1 MMMILADSCC
11 DLSPELLKKTQA
23 RVAPLTITIDD
34 THYVDDGTVDI
45 PPYLAAMKASKNPV
59 RSACPSPDLYAED
72 IKAADD
78 DCFIIT
84 LSSKLSGSHN
94 AAVLGVQLAEE
105 DMPEK
110 KVHVFD
116 SESASAGETYLA
128 LMIHDLIAAGKS
140 FEQIVETVEEKIRSM
155 HTLFVLDSLDNLV
168 KNGRISKTVALLANV
183 LSIRLL
189 MSDDGHGAIKNISKA
204 RGIKGA
210 LKMLRAVQDDPA
222 QIMMDIY
229 ERMVLDEASQRGFAS
244 FFDDVLDTPD
254 GAVLWHCT
262 IGKDRAG
269 LAAMLL
275 LHVLGASHE
284 DILRDYEATNR
295 YVASRTEDIMDALA
309 TYHLAGKL
317 DKSIQVINAADP
329 RFLQAALD
337 AIDREFGGLDA
348 YVEKALGITD

>member
-1 MMMILADSCC
+1 MAMLKTLARKFGGCKQIKDYLARNGRAVTFRS
-11 DLSPELLKKTQA
+11 SSIEL
-23 RVAPLTITIDD
+23 
-34 THYVDDGTVDI
+34 DDGDWDERMNETRQMFGKDKGRKYYHFVI
-45 PPYLAAMKASKNPV
+45 
-59 RSACPSPDLYAED
+59 SPDPED
-72 IKAADD
+72 GLEGVRFDD
-78 DCFIIT
+78 APVLNT
-84 LSSKLSGSHN
+84 ST
-94 AAVLGVQLAEE
+94 LGVTRE
-105 DMPEK
+105 
-110 KVHVFD
+110 
-116 SESASAGETYLA
+116 G
-128 LMIHDLIAAGKS
+128 
-140 FEQIVETVEEKIRSM
+140 
-155 HTLFVLDSLDNLV
+155 
-168 KNGRISKTVALLANV
+168 
-183 LSIRLL
+183 
-189 MSDDGHGAIKNISKA
+189 
-204 RGIKGA
+204 GIKGA

-348 YVEKALGITD
+348 YVEKALGIPDEKRDALRARYLTADPRG

>member
-1 MMMILADSCC
+1 MVDTVPDDFSPSLGIADAEGLEKES
-11 DLSPELLKKTQA
+11 DGHIELEGLPNT
-23 RVAPLTITIDD
+23 R
-34 THYVDDGTVDI
+34 DI
-45 PPYLAAMKASKNPV
+45 GGI
-59 RSACPSPDLYAED
+59 R
-72 IKAADD
+72 AADGRYVKHARLLRSGALAGATERDLEVLLD
-78 DCFIIT
+78 DFDVRTVIDLRT
-84 LSSKLSGSHN
+84 EEERREKPDPEDGLEGVRFDDAPVLNTST
-94 AAVLGVQLAEE
+94 LGVTRE
-105 DMPEK
+105 
-110 KVHVFD
+110 
-116 SESASAGETYLA
+116 G
-128 LMIHDLIAAGKS
+128 
-140 FEQIVETVEEKIRSM
+140 
-155 HTLFVLDSLDNLV
+155 
-168 KNGRISKTVALLANV
+168 
-183 LSIRLL
+183 
-189 MSDDGHGAIKNISKA
+189 
-204 RGIKGA
+204 GIKGA

-254 GAVLWHCT
+254 G
-262 IGKDRAG
+262 AG

-348 YVEKALGITD
+348 YVEKALGIIDEKRDALRARYLTDDPRG

>member
-1 MMMILADSCC
+1 MVDTVPDDFSPSLGIADAEG
-11 DLSPELLKKTQA
+11 LE
-23 RVAPLTITIDD
+23 
-34 THYVDDGTVDI
+34 
-45 PPYLAAMKASKNPV
+45 KASDGHIELEGLPNT
-59 RSACPSPDLYAED
+59 RD
-72 IKAADD
+72 IGGIRAADGRCVKHARLPRSGALAGATERDLKVLLD
-78 DCFIIT
+78 DFDVRTVIDLRT
-84 LSSKLSGSHN
+84 EEERREKPDPEDGLEGVRFEDAPVLNTST
-94 AAVLGVQLAEE
+94 LGVTRE
-105 DMPEK
+105 
-110 KVHVFD
+110 
-116 SESASAGETYLA
+116 G
-128 LMIHDLIAAGKS
+128 
-140 FEQIVETVEEKIRSM
+140 
-155 HTLFVLDSLDNLV
+155 
-168 KNGRISKTVALLANV
+168 
-183 LSIRLL
+183 
-189 MSDDGHGAIKNISKA
+189 
-204 RGIKGA
+204 GIKGA

-329 RFLQAALD
+329 RFLRAALD

-348 YVEKALGITD
+348 YVEKALGITDEKRDALRARYLTDPRG

>member
-1 MMMILADSCC
+1 MVDTVPDDFSPSLGIADAEG
-11 DLSPELLKKTQA
+11 LE
-23 RVAPLTITIDD
+23 
-34 THYVDDGTVDI
+34 
-45 PPYLAAMKASKNPV
+45 KASDGHIELEGLPNT
-59 RSACPSPDLYAED
+59 RD
-72 IKAADD
+72 IGGIRAADGRYVKHARLLRSGALAGATERDLEVLLD
-78 DCFIIT
+78 DFDVRTVIDLRT
-84 LSSKLSGSHN
+84 EEERREKPDPEDGLEGVRFEDAPVLNTST
-94 AAVLGVQLAEE
+94 LGVTRE
-105 DMPEK
+105 
-110 KVHVFD
+110 
-116 SESASAGETYLA
+116 G
-128 LMIHDLIAAGKS
+128 
-140 FEQIVETVEEKIRSM
+140 
-155 HTLFVLDSLDNLV
+155 
-168 KNGRISKTVALLANV
+168 
-183 LSIRLL
+183 
-189 MSDDGHGAIKNISKA
+189 
-204 RGIKGA
+204 GIKGA

-337 AIDREFGGLDA
+337 AIDRELGGLDA
-348 YVEKALGITD
+348 YVEKALGITDEKRDALRARYLTDPRG

>member
-1 MMMILADSCC
+1 MVDTVPDDFSPSLGIADAEG
-11 DLSPELLKKTQA
+11 LE
-23 RVAPLTITIDD
+23 
-34 THYVDDGTVDI
+34 
-45 PPYLAAMKASKNPV
+45 KASDGHIELEGLPNT
-59 RSACPSPDLYAED
+59 RD
-72 IKAADD
+72 IGGIRAADGRCVKHARLLRSGALAGATERDLKVLLD
-78 DCFIIT
+78 DFDVRTVIDLRT
-84 LSSKLSGSHN
+84 EEERREKPDPEDGLEGVRFEDAPVLNTST
-94 AAVLGVQLAEE
+94 LGVTRE
-105 DMPEK
+105 
-110 KVHVFD
+110 
-116 SESASAGETYLA
+116 G
-128 LMIHDLIAAGKS
+128 
-140 FEQIVETVEEKIRSM
+140 
-155 HTLFVLDSLDNLV
+155 
-168 KNGRISKTVALLANV
+168 
-183 LSIRLL
+183 
-189 MSDDGHGAIKNISKA
+189 
-204 RGIKGA
+204 GIKGA

-329 RFLQAALD
+329 RFLRAALD

-348 YVEKALGITD
+348 YVEKALGITDEKRDALRARYLTGSEGVGARAAAPRVRAPAEADALCRRVSAAVPYRHAPSRLPFRMTFAA

>member
-1 MMMILADSCC
+1 MVDTVPDDFSPSLGIADAEG
-11 DLSPELLKKTQA
+11 LE
-23 RVAPLTITIDD
+23 
-34 THYVDDGTVDI
+34 
-45 PPYLAAMKASKNPV
+45 KASDGHIELEGLPNT
-59 RSACPSPDLYAED
+59 RD
-72 IKAADD
+72 IGGIRAADGRCVKHARLLRSGALAGATERDLKVLLD
-78 DCFIIT
+78 DFDVRTVIDLRT
-84 LSSKLSGSHN
+84 EEERREKPDPEDGLEGVRFEDAPVLNTST
-94 AAVLGVQLAEE
+94 LGVTRE
-105 DMPEK
+105 
-110 KVHVFD
+110 
-116 SESASAGETYLA
+116 G
-128 LMIHDLIAAGKS
+128 
-140 FEQIVETVEEKIRSM
+140 
-155 HTLFVLDSLDNLV
+155 
-168 KNGRISKTVALLANV
+168 
-183 LSIRLL
+183 
-189 MSDDGHGAIKNISKA
+189 
-204 RGIKGA
+204 GIKGA

-329 RFLQAALD
+329 RFLRAALD
-337 AIDREFGGLDA
+337 AIDREFGGLGA
-348 YVEKALGITD
+348 YVEKALGITDEKRDALRARYLTDPRG

>member
-1 MMMILADSCC
+1 MVDTVPDDFSPSLGIADAEG
-11 DLSPELLKKTQA
+11 LE
-23 RVAPLTITIDD
+23 
-34 THYVDDGTVDI
+34 
-45 PPYLAAMKASKNPV
+45 KASDGHIELEGLPNT
-59 RSACPSPDLYAED
+59 RD
-72 IKAADD
+72 IGGIRAADGRCVKHARLLRSGALAGATERDLKVLLD
-78 DCFIIT
+78 DFDVRTVIDLRT
-84 LSSKLSGSHN
+84 EEERREKPDPEDGLEGVRFEDAPVLNTST
-94 AAVLGVQLAEE
+94 LGVTRE
-105 DMPEK
+105 
-110 KVHVFD
+110 
-116 SESASAGETYLA
+116 G
-128 LMIHDLIAAGKS
+128 
-140 FEQIVETVEEKIRSM
+140 
-155 HTLFVLDSLDNLV
+155 
-168 KNGRISKTVALLANV
+168 
-183 LSIRLL
+183 
-189 MSDDGHGAIKNISKA
+189 
-204 RGIKGA
+204 GIKGA

-329 RFLQAALD
+329 RFLRAALD

-348 YVEKALGITD
+348 YVEKALGITDEKRDALRARYLTDPRG

>member
-1 MMMILADSCC
+1 MVDTVPDDFSPSLGIADAEG
-11 DLSPELLKKTQA
+11 LE
-23 RVAPLTITIDD
+23 
-34 THYVDDGTVDI
+34 
-45 PPYLAAMKASKNPV
+45 KASDGHIELEGLPNT
-59 RSACPSPDLYAED
+59 RD
-72 IKAADD
+72 IGGIRAADGRYVKHARLLRSGALAGATERDLEVLLD
-78 DCFIIT
+78 DFDVRTVIDLRT
-84 LSSKLSGSHN
+84 EEERREKPDPEDGLEGVRFDDAPVLNTST
-94 AAVLGVQLAEE
+94 LGVTRE
-105 DMPEK
+105 
-110 KVHVFD
+110 
-116 SESASAGETYLA
+116 G
-128 LMIHDLIAAGKS
+128 
-140 FEQIVETVEEKIRSM
+140 
-155 HTLFVLDSLDNLV
+155 
-168 KNGRISKTVALLANV
+168 
-183 LSIRLL
+183 
-189 MSDDGHGAIKNISKA
+189 
-204 RGIKGA
+204 GIKGA

-348 YVEKALGITD
+348 YVEKARVRRRLGPARLRKPMRSAAGFPPRPRTATRRAASRSA

>member
-1 MMMILADSCC
+1 MVDTVPDDFSPSLGIADAEGLEKES
-11 DLSPELLKKTQA
+11 DGHIELEGLPNT
-23 RVAPLTITIDD
+23 R
-34 THYVDDGTVDI
+34 DI
-45 PPYLAAMKASKNPV
+45 GGI
-59 RSACPSPDLYAED
+59 R
-72 IKAADD
+72 AADGRYVKHARLLRSGALAGATERDLEVLLD
-78 DCFIIT
+78 DFDVRT
-84 LSSKLSGSHN
+84 EEERREKPDPEDGLEGVRFDDAPVLNTST
-94 AAVLGVQLAEE
+94 LGVTRE
-105 DMPEK
+105 
-110 KVHVFD
+110 
-116 SESASAGETYLA
+116 G
-128 LMIHDLIAAGKS
+128 
-140 FEQIVETVEEKIRSM
+140 
-155 HTLFVLDSLDNLV
+155 
-168 KNGRISKTVALLANV
+168 
-183 LSIRLL
+183 
-189 MSDDGHGAIKNISKA
+189 
-204 RGIKGA
+204 GIKGA

-348 YVEKALGITD
+348 YVEKALGIIDEKRDALRARYLTDDPRG

>member
-1 MMMILADSCC
+1 MVDTVPDAFSPSLGIADAEG
-11 DLSPELLKKTQA
+11 LE
-23 RVAPLTITIDD
+23 
-34 THYVDDGTVDI
+34 
-45 PPYLAAMKASKNPV
+45 KASDGHIELEGLPNT
-59 RSACPSPDLYAED
+59 RD
-72 IKAADD
+72 IGGIRAADGRYVKHARLLRSGALAGATERDLEVLLD
-78 DCFIIT
+78 DFDVRTVIDLRT
-84 LSSKLSGSHN
+84 EEERREKPDPEDGLEGVRFEDAPVLNTST
-94 AAVLGVQLAEE
+94 LGVTRE
-105 DMPEK
+105 
-110 KVHVFD
+110 
-116 SESASAGETYLA
+116 G
-128 LMIHDLIAAGKS
+128 
-140 FEQIVETVEEKIRSM
+140 
-155 HTLFVLDSLDNLV
+155 
-168 KNGRISKTVALLANV
+168 
-183 LSIRLL
+183 
-189 MSDDGHGAIKNISKA
+189 
-204 RGIKGA
+204 GIKGA
-210 LKMLRAVQDDPA
+210 LKMLRAVQDNPA

-337 AIDREFGGLDA
+337 AIDRELGGLDA
-348 YVEKALGITD
+348 YVEKALGITDEKRDALRARYLTDDPRG

>member
-1 MMMILADSCC
+1 MVDTVPDDFSPSLGIADAEG
-11 DLSPELLKKTQA
+11 LE
-23 RVAPLTITIDD
+23 
-34 THYVDDGTVDI
+34 
-45 PPYLAAMKASKNPV
+45 KASDGHIELEGLPNT
-59 RSACPSPDLYAED
+59 RD
-72 IKAADD
+72 IGGIRAADGRYVKHARLLRSGALAGATERDLEVLLD
-78 DCFIIT
+78 DFDVRTVIDLRT
-84 LSSKLSGSHN
+84 EEERREKPDPEDGLEGVRFEDAPVLNTST
-94 AAVLGVQLAEE
+94 LGVTRE
-105 DMPEK
+105 
-110 KVHVFD
+110 
-116 SESASAGETYLA
+116 G
-128 LMIHDLIAAGKS
+128 
-140 FEQIVETVEEKIRSM
+140 
-155 HTLFVLDSLDNLV
+155 
-168 KNGRISKTVALLANV
+168 
-183 LSIRLL
+183 
-189 MSDDGHGAIKNISKA
+189 
-204 RGIKGA
+204 GIKGA
-210 LKMLRAVQDDPA
+210 LKMLRAVQDNPA

-337 AIDREFGGLDA
+337 AIDRELGGLDA
-348 YVEKALGITD
+348 YVEKALGITDEKRDALRARYLTDDPRG

>member
-1 MMMILADSCC
+1 MVDTVPDDFSPSLGIADAEGLEKES
-11 DLSPELLKKTQA
+11 DGHIELEGLPNT
-23 RVAPLTITIDD
+23 R
-34 THYVDDGTVDI
+34 DI
-45 PPYLAAMKASKNPV
+45 GGI
-59 RSACPSPDLYAED
+59 R
-72 IKAADD
+72 AADGRYVKHARLLRSGALAGATERDLEVLLD
-78 DCFIIT
+78 DFDVRTVIDLRT
-84 LSSKLSGSHN
+84 EEERREKPDPEDGLEGVRFDDAPVLNTST
-94 AAVLGVQLAEE
+94 LGVTRE
-105 DMPEK
+105 
-110 KVHVFD
+110 
-116 SESASAGETYLA
+116 G
-128 LMIHDLIAAGKS
+128 
-140 FEQIVETVEEKIRSM
+140 
-155 HTLFVLDSLDNLV
+155 
-168 KNGRISKTVALLANV
+168 
-183 LSIRLL
+183 
-189 MSDDGHGAIKNISKA
+189 
-204 RGIKGA
+204 GIKGA

-229 ERMVLDEASQRGFAS
+229 ERMVLDEAGQRGFAS

-348 YVEKALGITD
+348 YVEKALGITDEKRDALRARYLTADPRGQGRVRRRLGPARLRKPMRSAAGFPPRPRTATRRAASRSA

>member
-1 MMMILADSCC
+1 MVDTVPDDFSPSLGIADAEGLEKES
-11 DLSPELLKKTQA
+11 DGHIELEGLPNT
-23 RVAPLTITIDD
+23 R
-34 THYVDDGTVDI
+34 DI
-45 PPYLAAMKASKNPV
+45 GGI
-59 RSACPSPDLYAED
+59 R
-72 IKAADD
+72 AADGRYVKHARLLRSGALAGATERDLEVLLD
-78 DCFIIT
+78 DFDVRTVIDLRT
-84 LSSKLSGSHN
+84 EEERREKPDPEDGLEGVRFDDAPVLNTST
-94 AAVLGVQLAEE
+94 LGVTRE
-105 DMPEK
+105 
-110 KVHVFD
+110 
-116 SESASAGETYLA
+116 G
-128 LMIHDLIAAGKS
+128 
-140 FEQIVETVEEKIRSM
+140 
-155 HTLFVLDSLDNLV
+155 
-168 KNGRISKTVALLANV
+168 
-183 LSIRLL
+183 
-189 MSDDGHGAIKNISKA
+189 
-204 RGIKGA
+204 GIKGA

-348 YVEKALGITD
+348 YVEKALGITDEKRDALRARYLTDDPRG

>member
-1 MMMILADSCC
+1 MVDTVPDDFSPSLGIADAEG
-11 DLSPELLKKTQA
+11 LE
-23 RVAPLTITIDD
+23 
-34 THYVDDGTVDI
+34 
-45 PPYLAAMKASKNPV
+45 KASDGHIELEGLPNT
-59 RSACPSPDLYAED
+59 RD
-72 IKAADD
+72 IGGIRAADGRYVKHARLLRSGALAGATERDLEVLLD
-78 DCFIIT
+78 DFDVRTVIDLRT
-84 LSSKLSGSHN
+84 EEERREKPDPEDGLEGVRFDDAPVLNTST
-94 AAVLGVQLAEE
+94 LGVTRE
-105 DMPEK
+105 
-110 KVHVFD
+110 
-116 SESASAGETYLA
+116 G
-128 LMIHDLIAAGKS
+128 
-140 FEQIVETVEEKIRSM
+140 
-155 HTLFVLDSLDNLV
+155 
-168 KNGRISKTVALLANV
+168 
-183 LSIRLL
+183 
-189 MSDDGHGAIKNISKA
+189 
-204 RGIKGA
+204 GIKGA

-329 RFLQAALD
+329 RFLQAALY

-348 YVEKALGITD
+348 YV